1 MIKTLNKKPFNFK
14 SFKFRYLLD
23 PADQQA
29 FNTAYTNFR
38 EKRRKVVKILKT
50 QKYPF
55 KKNNKF
61 FNLGKRK
68 LEEILARFKEGVN
81 GLLTVHSTKH
91 NTIITLT
98 TPKGDTLGW
107 ASAGMFY
114 KKGKRGTPLAASLA
128 AKKIAKFAKRKNIKV
143 VGIKFNGLGKGN
155 VAIVNEIKK
164 NKINILYLKDVTPT
178 SHNGCRPPK
187 ISRKKNSHRQA
198 LYE

>member
-1 MIKTLNKKPFNFK
+1 L
-14 SFKFRYLLD
+14 
-23 PADQQA
+23 
-29 FNTAYTNFR
+29 
-38 EKRRKVVKILKT
+38 
-50 QKYPF
+50 KYPF
-55 KKNNKF
+55 KKNARF

-68 LEEILARFKEGVN
+68 LEEILARFKDGVN

-98 TPKGDTLGW
+98 SPKGDTLGW

-128 AKKIAKFAKRKNIKV
+128 AKKIARFAKRKNIKV
-143 VGIKFNGLGKGN
+143 VGIKFNGLGRGN

-187 ISRKKNSHRQA
+187 LRRKKNSHRQA
-198 LYE
+198 FYE